1 MHIMAKHGLLHS
13 FLRQNKLLGMHMTQ
27 KPANEKMSD
36 REWDTA
42 AELEA
47 CLYLTKPVSKL
58 VQTEQHPVS
67 VFRTVLLQD
76 LLDGLRAPTLDVI
89 NLQEVGVS
97 PRLPRIKVS
106 EGTLTIVGK
115 TCKDRCLLE
124 AERRFAGNDSEER
137 PPRSKHQKQ

>member
-1 MHIMAKHGLLHS
+1 MLPRADCQMPSKFHQSSNERSRNSIN
-13 FLRQNKLLGMHMTQ
+13 RQMN
-27 KPANEKMSD
+27 D
-36 REWDTA
+36 REWDAT

-124 AERRFAGNDSEER
+124 TDRRFAGNDSEELTGADVEINDND
-137 PPRSKHQKQ
+137 